1 MKRFMSGLA
10 TVALVALS
18 SVSAMAG
25 VWLDNNRSGSI
36 AGSFDSF
43 TPTSGSLAGALT
55 AKDFYYSPGSI
66 NRTGAFAGI
75 TEVNSLVWD
84 TAGFLN
90 FDASGLTVGDAYT
103 FSSSSFGTFV
113 GTITGEVVNNLNGD
127 ILLAGSRQLN
137 FVGTFTPG
145 GNSHYE
151 GDTATLTNVTLQINF
166 SRNASPNGTTSGS
179 INASW
184 SMDTAGA
191 APVPEPT
198 SMAIFGLGAAGLAF
212 RRYRRK

>member
-10 TVALVALS
+10 SVALVALS
-18 SVSAMAG
+18 SVSALAG
-25 VWLDNNRSGSI
+25 VWLDNDR
-36 AGSFDSF
+36 AGSVAGAFDSF
-43 TPTSGSLAGALT
+43 TPTSGSLAGPLT
-55 AKDFYYSPGSI
+55 IKDFYYSPGSI
-66 NRTGAFAGI
+66 NRTGAFSGI
-75 TEVNSLVWD
+75 TETNSLVWD
-84 TAGFLN
+84 TAGFIN
-90 FDASGLTVGDAYT
+90 FQVAGLTVGDSYT
-103 FSSSSFGTFV
+103 FSSPTFGTFAGV
-113 GTITGEVVNNLNGD
+113 VSSEVVNNLD
-127 ILLAGSRQLN
+127 TDVLLAGSRQLN

-145 GNSHYE
+145 SNSHYE

-166 SRNASPNGTTSGS
+166 SRNASPNGTSSGS

-184 SMDTAGA
+184 SMDTAAA

>member
-10 TVALVALS
+10 SVALVALS
-18 SVSAMAG
+18 SVSALAG
-25 VWLDNNRSGSI
+25 VWLDNDRAGSI

-43 TPTSGSLAGALT
+43 TPTSGSLAGGLT
-55 AKDFYYSPGSI
+55 VKDFYYSPGSI

-75 TEVNSLVWD
+75 SQPGSLVWD
-84 TAGFLN
+84 TAGFVS
-90 FDASGLTVGDAYT
+90 FDAAGLTVGDAYT
-103 FSSSSFGTFV
+103 FSSATFGTFSGV
-113 GTITGEVVNNLNGD
+113 VTGEVVNNLNTNV
-127 ILLAGSRQLN
+127 LQAGSRQLN

-145 GNSHYE
+145 SNSHYQ
-151 GDTATLTNVTLQINF
+151 GDTATLANVTLQINF
-166 SRNASPNGTTSGS
+166 SRNASPNGTSSGS

-184 SMDTAGA
+184 SMDTAAA